1 MPTILILHRSN
12 SVVKAVHLQI
22 LAKCFK
28 QGLRL
33 ITSIDSDLE
42 KGTIMPTW
50 MCNALQRTDI
60 QNGFCKQYWMGGLT
74 CGDLSSAADIDATLK
89 IGMLTIA
96 MLTIA
101 MLTIAMLTKPPSSLS
116 WFTAIATWVAE
127 GQDCWNSF
135 SPCHT
140 GDRFQ

>member
-1 MPTILILHRSN
+1 VPTILILHRSN

-42 KGTIMPTW
+42 LDTIMPTW

-74 CGDLSSAADIDATLK
+74 CGDLCSAADIDATLT
-89 IGMLTIA
+89 IGMLTIG
-96 MLTIA
+96 
-101 MLTIAMLTKPPSSLS
+101 MLTIAMLTKPPTSLS
-116 WFTAIATWVAE
+116 IFTAIATWVAE